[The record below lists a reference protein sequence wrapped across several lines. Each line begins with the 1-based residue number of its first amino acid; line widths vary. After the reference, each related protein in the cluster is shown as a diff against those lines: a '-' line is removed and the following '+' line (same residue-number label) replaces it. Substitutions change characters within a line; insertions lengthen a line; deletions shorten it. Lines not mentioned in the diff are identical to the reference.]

1 MMIHRLIVFVCWRGR
16 WRVGQIDCPSAH
28 QHVKITDAPRGEGKS
43 AGEAETRGK
52 GEESE
57 SSRKVSLRLSER
69 IHDRGCA
76 KSRGCDAGVNL
87 GGQATYSRQ
96 QIQDFSV
103 MLVGSMQRGHGGQRL
118 CRHSGGTESGQS
130 VAVGTRG
137 LVVICFLF
145 LVSMDGDGQVSSRS
159 RCC

>member
-1 MMIHRLIVFVCWRGR
+1 MCLRRGALEMMIHRLIVFVCWRGR

-43 AGEAETRGK
+43 AEEAETRGK
-52 GEESE
+52 GEECE

-87 GGQATYSRQ
+87 GGAGNLQQTADSGFQCHACREHATRTWRAALVQTQRRDGERSECCCG
-96 QIQDFSV
+96 DEGPGGDLFSV
-103 MLVGSMQRGHGGQRL
+103 PG
-118 CRHSGGTESGQS
+118 
-130 VAVGTRG
+130 
-137 LVVICFLF
+137 F
-145 LVSMDGDGQVSSRS
+145 DGW
-159 RCC
+159 